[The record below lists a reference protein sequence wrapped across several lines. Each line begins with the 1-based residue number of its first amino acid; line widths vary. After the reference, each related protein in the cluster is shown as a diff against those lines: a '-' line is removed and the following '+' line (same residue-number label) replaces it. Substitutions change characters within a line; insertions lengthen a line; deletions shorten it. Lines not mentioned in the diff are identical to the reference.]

1 MSIDYQ
7 NFKKDKKPKKEYG
20 YAPGGDLPKEVS
32 NLMQYTDTA
41 DNKYFVYRTYDG
53 AIQFYIVRKE
63 AMKQR
68 MVKRDLLHT
77 HSILKKTNGVRIP
90 GKRIDVYTMKIS
102 SKRTLISQ
110 S

>member
-53 AIQFYIVRKE
+53 AIQFYI
-63 AMKQR
+63 
-68 MVKRDLLHT
+68 
-77 HSILKKTNGVRIP
+77 HSLP
-90 GKRIDVYTMKIS
+90 GSTYHQTERATDYFLICHL
-102 SKRTLISQ
+102 TLCECQAYFSQ
-110 S
+110 LCCRNLQSLVHYVGML

>member
-41 DNKYFVYRTYDG
+41 DNKYFV
-53 AIQFYIVRKE
+53 
-63 AMKQR
+63 
-68 MVKRDLLHT
+68 H
-77 HSILKKTNGVRIP
+77 P
-90 GKRIDVYTMKIS
+90 
-102 SKRTLISQ
+102 LI
-110 S
+110 